1 MEKSLYIVG
10 YFGYSNNKIDGQ
22 TIKTRNLFELLKMK
36 KVGHISFFDSSLL
49 KSNKLLIFNLIK
61 GIISSTHIIYL
72 PAHNNLKI
80 FFPIIYILSKLFN
93 KTLIYVVIGGW
104 LPEFINNKPFHKWA
118 LARINGIFTET
129 VNMKTKL
136 ELWYQYSNVH
146 LMPNFRNH
154 TYVPVIQ
161 KYDGKLRCVFMS
173 RVIKEK
179 GLDVI
184 FRFIDRLNELNLT
197 NTIQIDFYGPI
208 PPNENEYVLGNIKKY
223 AYLSYKGIL
232 DPEMIH
238 QTLNNY
244 DVMILPTRY
253 PGEGFPGAIL
263 DAYISGIP
271 VVVSNWKDIPSFVEN
286 GQTGNVF
293 DLNNELEFGN
303 NLIHLY
309 NNKDLLYQM
318 KLNSFEKSKEYSAE
332 KCWEILNPFLK

>member
-1 MEKSLYIVG
+1 MENSLYIVG

-36 KVGHISFFDSSLL
+36 QVGHISFFDSSLL
-49 KSNKLLIFNLIK
+49 KSNKLVFFNFIK
-61 GIISSTHIIYL
+61 GIISSTHIVYL

-80 FFPIIYILSKLFN
+80 FFPIIFLLSKLFN

-104 LPEFINNKPFHKWA
+104 LPEFISNKPFHKWA

-129 VNMKTKL
+129 LNMKTKL
-136 ELWYQYSNVH
+136 ESWYQYSNVH

-154 TYVPVIQ
+154 SYVPDIQ
-161 KYDGKLRCVFMS
+161 KYDGPLRCVFMS

-184 FRFIDRLNELNLT
+184 FRYIDRLNELNLSY
-197 NTIQIDFYGPI
+197 NIYIDFYGPI
-208 PPNENEYVLGNIKKY
+208 PPNENEYVLGNIKRY
-223 AYLSYKGIL
+223 INLSYKGIL
-232 DPEMIH
+232 EPEMIH

-244 DVMILPTRY
+244 DLMILPTRY

-271 VVVSNWKDIPSFVEN
+271 VVVSNWKDIPSFVEH
-286 GQTGNVF
+286 GKTGYVF
-293 DLNNELEFGN
+293 DLNNEIEFGD

-309 NNKDLLYQM
+309 NNKDLLFQM
-318 KLNSFEKSKEYSAE
+318 KVNSFEKSKEYSAE
-332 KCWEILNPFLK
+332 ECWEILNPFIK

>member
-1 MEKSLYIVG
+1 
-10 YFGYSNNKIDGQ
+10 
-22 TIKTRNLFELLKMK
+22 
-36 KVGHISFFDSSLL
+36 
-49 KSNKLLIFNLIK
+49 
-61 GIISSTHIIYL
+61 
-72 PAHNNLKI
+72 
-80 FFPIIYILSKLFN
+80 
-93 KTLIYVVIGGW
+93 
-104 LPEFINNKPFHKWA
+104 
-118 LARINGIFTET
+118 
-129 VNMKTKL
+129 
-136 ELWYQYSNVH
+136 
-146 LMPNFRNH
+146 
-154 TYVPVIQ
+154 
-161 KYDGKLRCVFMS
+161 MS

-223 AYLSYKGIL
+223 ANLSYKGIL